1 MTDASIVD
9 VIVNRNAGDLRQD
22 GAVRRA
28 LLREAAARGARVHET
43 RTIEELEGVARALSE
58 RGAGCVVLAG
68 GDGSHMAG
76 LSALSRAFGGAMPRV
91 ALAPGG
97 TVGIVASQVGGGGR
111 GSAGARATRLLRAV
125 CQGTAVERTTPTLRV
140 RDDAGGDRVAFIFGA
155 GLVARFFDVY
165 DAQPQQGVG
174 VAARLAGRALLGV
187 LVGSEFSRTLLTPV
201 ACALEV
207 DGQPRAPRA
216 WSLVLASVVK
226 DVGLGIRATYRAGER
241 SDRFHAVASTR
252 TPRGLAMQVPK
263 VLTGRAMGRQDG
275 GTDQV
280 DALVK
285 VMRVRFEASGTYV
298 VDGDVVR
305 AREVTVEAGPVV
317 RVMVG

>member
-1 MTDASIVD
+1 VTDASIVD

-43 RTIEELEGVARALSE
+43 RTIEELEGGARALSE

-125 CQGTAVERTTPTLRV
+125 CEGTAVERTTPTLRV

-165 DAQPQQGVG
+165 
-174 VAARLAGRALLGV
+174 
-187 LVGSEFSRTLLTPV
+187 
-201 ACALEV
+201 